1 MEDVTIDVARVHK
14 VEGNSSLKAFAD
26 IVIGG
31 SFLIKGMKIVEGKNG
46 LFVSMPS
53 ELGKDGKWYN
63 NVMPITREAREALS
77 ETLMEA
83 YEV

>member
-1 MEDVTIDVARVHK
+1 
-14 VEGNSSLKAFAD
+14 
-26 IVIGG
+26 
-31 SFLIKGMKIVEGKNG
+31 MKIVEGKNG